1 MQVKSCCV
9 HQFDSKDRRGMRV
22 MRKQWVGPSQ
32 TQTCGSIKAKDWT
45 EALWSVDYK
54 WRMGKEAGS
63 ASIKLPDTSPAIISE
78 HSINR
83 NTEVDL
89 ASRVPLTALITGALA
104 QALRMFCM
112 RQRALLPRVA
122 LNFLW
127 NVWQESQEQRVKIW
141 TLMVLIC
148 MVSQLRIYQHTIMQ
162 LKNCCKDSKKIY
174 V

>member
-1 MQVKSCCV
+1 
-9 HQFDSKDRRGMRV
+9 
-22 MRKQWVGPSQ
+22 MRKQCRGPSQ
-32 TQTCGSIKAKDWT
+32 TQTCGSIKVKDWT

-63 ASIKLPDTSPAIISE
+63 TSIKLPDTSPAIISE

-89 ASRVPLTALITGALA
+89 ASRVPLTALI
-104 QALRMFCM
+104 QARLHKLGEWFCK

-127 NVWQESQEQRVKIW
+127 NVWQENQEQRAKIW
-141 TLMVLIC
+141 TLMVHIC

-162 LKNCCKDSKKIY
+162 LKSCCKDSKTIY